1 MCTFSTLLTVLK
13 IHPNFQYQA
22 LLHIRAIDD
31 PEKKLW
37 FSFFYMVKSV
47 KYDSTLMIKVLP
59 NEITSMP
66 TVEEMFVNASL
77 FEREISDRSGIVFK
91 SKTK

>member
-1 MCTFSTLLTVLK
+1 
-13 IHPNFQYQA
+13 
-22 LLHIRAIDD
+22 
-31 PEKKLW
+31 
-37 FSFFYMVKSV
+37 MVKSV

-91 SKTK
+91 SKKSKTK